1 MVFCLTNLY
10 CLGRTTF
17 HCTQGG
23 EGSPTEEK
31 REGAEDVISVIAMLY
46 KPEMPW
52 WLQCCYLVKP
62 TCTFSRKEICG
73 T

>member
-46 KPEMPW
+46 ISQKCHGGYSAATW
-52 WLQCCYLVKP
+52 
-62 TCTFSRKEICG
+62 
-73 T
+73 